1 MARRCVLLWGF
12 AVLVTQRGLSF
23 MMKKTDKASRF
34 SMKEIT
40 YTYLTSSTSKSC
52 EMSKLLDASGISDH
66 TRSPGN

>member
-1 MARRCVLLWGF
+1 
-12 AVLVTQRGLSF
+12 

-40 YTYLTSSTSKSC
+40 YTYSTSSTSKSC